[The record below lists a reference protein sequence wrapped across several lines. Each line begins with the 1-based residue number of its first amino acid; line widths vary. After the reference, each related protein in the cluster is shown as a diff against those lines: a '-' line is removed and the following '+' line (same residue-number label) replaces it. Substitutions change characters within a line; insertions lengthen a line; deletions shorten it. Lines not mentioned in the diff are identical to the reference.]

1 MLETKRRR
9 LVSIILPTYNEREN
23 IGPLIR
29 ALLKHAPSDVEII
42 VVDDDSP
49 DGTWRAVKELKQE
62 LPNVRLLRRIGRRGL
77 ATAIEE
83 GIRLAR
89 GDVLV
94 WMDCDFSHP
103 PELLPKLLAALEK
116 GYDIAI
122 ASRFVRGG
130 GQEYTLIRDLTSRA
144 FNALARLLLGRE
156 VTDYTSGYIA
166 IRREAYEE
174 VPVKPIV
181 ERLGY
186 LHQYGEYFI
195 YMLYRAL
202 KKGLRV
208 AELPYVY
215 VGRKKG
221 STKTAP
227 SLLALLRVG
236 LVYTLAMIIMRLKH
250 ALRKL

>member
-1 MLETKRRR
+1 MPKAARRK
-9 LVSIILPTYNEREN
+9 LVSVILPTYNEREN

-29 ALLKHAPSDVEII
+29 AVLRHAPGDVEVV

-49 DGTWRAVKELKQE
+49 DGTWRVVEELSRE
-62 LPNVRLLRRIGRRGL
+62 FPNVRLLRRIGRRGL

-83 GIRLAR
+83 GVRLAS

-144 FNALARLLLGRE
+144 FNVLARLLLGRE
-156 VTDYTSGYIA
+156 VADYTSGYIA

-195 YMLYRAL
+195 YMLYRAV
-202 KKGLRV
+202 KKGLRI
-208 AELPYVY
+208 AELPYFY
-215 VGRKKG
+215 VGRRRG
-221 STKTAP
+221 CTKTAP
-227 SLLALLRVG
+227 GFLALLRVG
-236 LVYTLAMIIMRLKH
+236 MIYILAMLIMRLKH

>member
-1 MLETKRRR
+1 MPKATRRK
-9 LVSIILPTYNEREN
+9 LVSVILPTYNEREN

-29 ALLKHAPSDVEII
+29 AILKHAPGDVEVI

-49 DGTWRAVKELKQE
+49 DGTWRVVEDLRRE
-62 LPNVRLLRRIGRRGL
+62 LPNVCLLRRIGRRGL

-83 GIRLAR
+83 GVRLAR

-144 FNALARLLLGRE
+144 FNVLARLLLGRE

-166 IRREAYEE
+166 IKRSAYKR
-174 VPVKPIV
+174 VPVKPLV

-195 YMLYRAL
+195 YMLYRAV

-221 STKTAP
+221 RTKTAP
-227 SLLALLRVG
+227 DPLALLRVG
-236 LVYTLAMIIMRLKH
+236 LVYILAMIIMRLKH
-250 ALRKL
+250 ALRRL